1 MTAEAEH
8 VIEDFEALPED
19 AKREVLAA
27 IIRMS
32 RDLDYP
38 PISDSELVSAA
49 DQLFA
54 QYDRREAG
62 E

>member
-1 MTAEAEH
+1 MTAEARH
-8 VIEDFEALPED
+8 FIEDFTALPEE
-19 AKREVLAA
+19 AKREVLAE

-38 PISDSELVSAA
+38 AISDGELLSVA
-49 DQLFA
+49 DEIFT

>member
-1 MTAEAEH
+1 MTAEAKH
-8 VIEDFEALPED
+8 VIEDFEALPEEE
-19 AKREVLAA
+19 KREVLAE

-38 PISDSELVSAA
+38 ALSDGELVSVA

>member
-1 MTAEAEH
+1 MTAEARH
-8 VIEDFEALPED
+8 FIEDFAALPEET
-19 AKREVLAA
+19 KREVLAE

-38 PISDSELVSAA
+38 SISDGELLSVA
-49 DQLFA
+49 DEIFT

>member
-1 MTAEAEH
+1 MIS
-8 VIEDFEALPED
+8 VEDFEALPEK
-19 AKREVLAA
+19 ARREVLAEL
-27 IIRMS
+27 IRMS

-38 PISDSELVSAA
+38 GIADGELVSVA

>member
-1 MTAEAEH
+1 MTAEAKH

-19 AKREVLAA
+19 EKREVLAE

-38 PISDSELVSAA
+38 ALTDGELVSAA